1 MKDINGNA
9 LAVGDY
15 VWLPLYKFPSK
26 IFGQIVELNDVWC
39 IDQWTAIILFKSGF
53 KKFTTIE
60 DCNQLIK
67 ISDEEAMM
75 LILEN

>member
-9 LAVGDY
+9 LVVGDY

-26 IFGQIVELNDVWC
+26 IFGQIVQLNDVWC
-39 IDQWTAIILFKSGF
+39 IDQWVAIILIKSGS
-53 KKFTTIE
+53 KKFNTRE
-60 DCNQLIK
+60 DCDQLRK
-67 ISDEEAMM
+67 IPDEEAML